1 MIHTKVS
8 IPVLAAI
15 TPRPEMGTRW
25 RDGLVNN
32 AEVINNRRKER
43 IPDDSTFG
51 QVMATPAAE
60 NFEPFVDGAFVSKG
74 DLSASDIRT
83 KQRTNLL
90 NAYDKYN
97 DNWDRAF
104 EEIDGVFA
112 KRFKDNV
119 EAKQSAWEEG
129 IVKVLRLVGS
139 RVGGRQ
145 AAAIMGEWLTG
156 NQTIAEQLP
165 EGSEILPG
173 GGPYDIAKGRLK
185 ATLRVGLAQLLI
197 QTGVLVTASGYDA
210 ASLASH
216 NQRIMDFLSSVS
228 DSAKA
233 NNWVAARTVDK
244 SYCVW
249 FVDNGQLKLEA
260 QIYTA

>member
-1 MIHTKVS
+1 MLEAV
-8 IPVLAAI
+8 

-25 RDGLVNN
+25 RDGLINN
-32 AEVINNRRKER
+32 AEVINSRRKDR
-43 IPDDSTFG
+43 IKDDIDFG
-51 QVMATPAAE
+51 QVIATPAAE
-60 NFEPFVDGAFVSKG
+60 HYEPFVDGTFVSKG

-83 KQRTNLL
+83 KQRTKILDAFNK
-90 NAYDKYN
+90 YDE
-97 DNWDRAF
+97 NWDRAF
-104 EEIDGVFA
+104 EEVDGVFA

-129 IVKVLRLVGS
+129 VTKVLRLVGS
-139 RVGGRQ
+139 RTQGRQ

-156 NQTIAEQLP
+156 NQTMAGQLP
-165 EGSEILPG
+165 EGSEVLPG
-173 GGPYDIAKGRLK
+173 GGPYDIARGRLK
-185 ATLRVGLAQLLI
+185 ATLKAGLAQLLI

-216 NQRIMDFLSSVS
+216 NQRIKEFLENVS
-228 DSAKA
+228 DPAKA
-233 NNWVAARTVDK
+233 SDWVATRTVDK